1 MKKLAALFLALG
13 MLFVA
18 VAPAQAAYHSTR
30 HHHQRQAH
38 LTHVKKAPTAY
49 AAVDSGPAQPAQL
62 CTYMGGP
69 KSTLWG
75 CH

>member
-1 MKKLAALFLALG
+1 MKKLAALVIALG

-30 HHHQRQAH
+30 HHQRQAH
-38 LTHVKKAPTAY
+38 LAHVKKAPTAY
-49 AAVDSGPAQPAQL
+49 AAVDTGPAQPAQL

-75 CH
+75 CR